1 MIAPST
7 RALIGERF
15 DCADL
20 GTHRLKGFSEPVRVC
35 RVVAP
40 RSMAS
45 RFEAAQPSR
54 MLPLVNRDE
63 YTAWLRTLW
72 HEAEHARGRV
82 ALLSGEAGIGKSRI
96 VEALRE
102 SIAGTPYAA
111 LRYQCSPHYVNTAL
125 HPVIEHIERAAGIG
139 REDTPDIKL
148 DRLSSWLGTG
158 GIPRDALPLLAALLS
173 IPEDGGRFAMPAMS
187 PQRQKERTF
196 ELLVSIIQKRASLW
210 PLPVVFEDVH
220 WMDPTTQEFLTVLI
234 DRAREMRALVVITF
248 RPEFSAPKAW
258 LDHAHVDYRAIEKL
272 ARARTGPRCVGR
284 RRSPAERNDRT
295 GRRENRRRSAIYRGT
310 DQSGARHRRFG

>member
-187 PQRQKERTF
+187 PQRQKERSFGLDNT
-196 ELLVSIIQKRASLW
+196 KTSLW

-258 LDHAHVDYRAIEKL
+258 LDHAHVDYRAIESSRPSTHWASL
-272 ARARTGPRCVGR
+272 RG
-284 RRSPAERNDRT
+284 SPAIACRKKRSNRSSREPTAFRYLSRN
-295 GRRENRRRSAIYRGT
+295 
-310 DQSGARHRRFG
+310 